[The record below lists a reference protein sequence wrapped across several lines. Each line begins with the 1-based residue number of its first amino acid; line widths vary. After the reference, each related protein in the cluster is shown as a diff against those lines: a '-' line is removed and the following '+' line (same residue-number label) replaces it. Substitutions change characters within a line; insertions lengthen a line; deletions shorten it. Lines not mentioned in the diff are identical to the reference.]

1 MLDLAI
7 RGGTV
12 VDGTVEKRWQRV
24 VASLGLDSVWEES
37 DDDPA

>member
-12 VDGTVEKRWQRV
+12 VDGTGRRPVGPTS
-24 VASLGLDSVWEES
+24 ACTGGGS
-37 DDDPA
+37 